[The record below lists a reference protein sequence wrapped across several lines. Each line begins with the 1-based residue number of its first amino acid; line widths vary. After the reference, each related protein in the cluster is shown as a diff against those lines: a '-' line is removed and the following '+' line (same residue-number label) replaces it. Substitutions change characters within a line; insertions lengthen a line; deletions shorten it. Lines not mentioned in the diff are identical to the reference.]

1 MCNIL
6 IMLLLLF
13 SCNKN
18 ELYEEKTEEEKIQ
31 TLSDVNTKSDALKFE
46 ILNSESKAGL
56 AVGTVYYVSNGGNDM
71 NNGRTPQNAWASLF
85 KVSHADIKSGDIVLF
100 ERGGIWRGSLITKE
114 GITYSA
120 FGNGNKPQ
128 IIGSLQNYSIRDKW
142 KETII
147 LNVYVYD
154 QEFSNDAGLLVF
166 NQGES
171 YTYKKVVGIDGFT
184 GNIGQL
190 TTDLEMYHSISDKKI
205 YLYSDKGNPAD
216 RFSSIEFCLKENII
230 RIGGDNVTIDN
241 ICVKYG
247 GAHGIGSSAR
257 NGLKVTNC
265 EFGWIGG
272 SIQRET
278 TRYGNAIE
286 IYGACKDY
294 LVDHCYIYQI
304 YDAGITHQYK
314 NYTSSETVI
323 MENVTY
329 SNNLIKYCSYSI
341 EYFLDQPM
349 SEKDVMK
356 NITFKNNIC
365 RFAGYGFGW
374 QRPNKVA
381 RHIQGGWLGGN
392 RKYPAENF
400 TIEGNIFDRSIDVLL
415 SVSAMKEEHL
425 PKMKKNV
432 YVQSSNKNFGM
443 VGVEYNQY
451 YVFDS
456 NIEALLKQKGIDE
469 NPTIIF
475 AD

>member
-1 MCNIL
+1 M
-6 IMLLLLF
+6 LF

-18 ELYEEKTEEEKIQ
+18 ELSGEEKADPDGEVIR
-31 TLSDVNTKSDALKFE
+31 TLSDVNVKADALKAE
-46 ILNSESKAGL
+46 ILNSDSKTGVAAG
-56 AVGTVYYVSNGGNDM
+56 TIYYISNGGNDL
-71 NNGRTPQNAWASLF
+71 NNGKSSKTAWATLL
-85 KVSHADIKSGDIVLF
+85 KVSHADLKSGDMVLF
-100 ERGGIWRGSLITKE
+100 ERGGTWRGSLTTKE

-120 FGNGNKPQ
+120 YGKGDKPK
-128 IIGSLQNYSIRDKW
+128 IIGSPQNYSIRNKW
-142 KETII
+142 KATGTS
-147 LNVYVYD
+147 NVYVYD
-154 QEFSNDAGLLVF
+154 QVFSNDAGVLVF

-171 YTYKKVVGIDGFT
+171 YTYKKVVGIDGFS
-184 GNIGQL
+184 GDIGQL
-190 TTDLEMYHSISDKKI
+190 TNDLEMYHSISDKKI
-205 YLYSDKGNPAD
+205 YLHSYKGNPAD

-230 RIGGDNVTIDN
+230 KIGGDNVTIDN

-247 GAHGIGSSAR
+247 GVHGIGSSSR

-278 TRYGNAIE
+278 TRYGNAVE

-294 LVDHCYIYQI
+294 IVDHCYIYQI

-329 SNNLIKYCSYSI
+329 SNNLIEYCSYSI
-341 EYFLDQPM
+341 EYFLDQPL

-356 NITFKNNIC
+356 NISFKNNIC

-381 RHIQGGWLGGN
+381 RHIQGGWLGGK

-400 TIEGNIFDRSIDVLL
+400 SIEGNIFDRSIDILL
-415 SVSAMKEEHL
+415 SISALKEEHL
-425 PKMKKNV
+425 PKMKNNV
-432 YVQSSNKNFGM
+432 YIQSSNKNFGM
-443 VGVEYNQY
+443 VGVEYKQY
-451 YVFDS
+451 YPF
-456 NIEALLKQKGIDE
+456 NQGIGELIKQKRIDE
-469 NPTIIF
+469 SPIIIF